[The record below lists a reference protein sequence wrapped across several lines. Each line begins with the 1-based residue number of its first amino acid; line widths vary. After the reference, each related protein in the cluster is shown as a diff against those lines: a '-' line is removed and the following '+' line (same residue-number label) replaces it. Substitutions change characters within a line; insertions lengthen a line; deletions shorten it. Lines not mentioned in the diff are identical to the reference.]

1 MSKPPARRHGEKAAP
16 RWRRDVGWLE
26 DELPV
31 PRIDAL
37 SYGARR
43 ALAKAWCH
51 DALVAHAAVASR
63 SRFAL
68 ELLAVGAPSSFVAQT
83 QRAAYDGVRHA
94 RACFQL
100 ATAYAGE
107 PVGPGPLP
115 FARAVAISDDLAR
128 VAMRAVVEGCV
139 GETLAAIT
147 AAERLEHATDPA
159 VRRTLER
166 IARDGARHAE
176 LGWCTVAW
184 AVHRGGSRVR
194 SAVARAFEAAL
205 VSETE
210 PSSDED
216 LRSHG
221 RLDATTLEAVR
232 RSAFE
237 EVVRPCA
244 ARVLGTA
251 HRKKGPIDPPIHP
264 GWPCRGSA
272 SGARVR

>member
-1 MSKPPARRHGEKAAP
+1 M
-16 RWRRDVGWLE
+16 
-26 DELPV
+26 

-68 ELLAVGAPSSFVAQT
+68 ELLAVGAPASFVAQT

-128 VAMRAVVEGCV
+128 VAMRAAIEGCV
-139 GETLAAIT
+139 QETLAALI
-147 AAERLEHATDPA
+147 AAERLEQATDAA

-194 SAVARAFEAAL
+194 AAVARAFETAPHADL
-205 VSETE
+205 DDRSR
-210 PSSDED
+210 ED
-216 LRSHG
+216 LRAHG
-221 RLDATTLEAVR
+221 RLDAATLEVVR
-232 RSAFE
+232 RSAFD
-237 EVVRPCA
+237 EVIRPCA
-244 ARVLGTA
+244 TRVLSAAGACVRRTSS
-251 HRKKGPIDPPIHP
+251 
-264 GWPCRGSA
+264 GSA
-272 SGARVR
+272 SCD